1 MEFVAKNIPLNNFIP
16 VNVNS
21 SFISGDKFIHFIQA
35 LLWLNQLSK
44 AARHALP
51 TVKIE
56 KEHIAPVARGRIDV
70 RRTIKARAKDSS
82 DMVSISSY
90 KKVNNPVTSVIV
102 LAYLEIKKWFPEH
115 NLMHLM
121 PNVIS
126 MRLQQMIDATPRH
139 LSIPTKQAIKKSRLK
154 AITKAYIPLT
164 NLSFDIL
171 KNKGIENKKSDDTAQ
186 TLLLDVAELWEVYVL
201 DVLREAVPAS
211 MSVLHGTYE
220 SDSYLLTN
228 REGTRFLGKLLPDYI
243 LQQFKQTVFIADAK
257 YKRLGD
263 APWMSP
269 KRDDLYQMTSY
280 LSKFSE
286 CSSGSFYYPDWSGEC
301 DECDVTKKSPWLLK
315 SGQEMNFIALP
326 IDKYQAVLKIQSFM
340 STDRITPSL

>member
-1 MEFVAKNIPLNNFIP
+1 
-16 VNVNS
+16 
-21 SFISGDKFIHFIQA
+21 
-35 LLWLNQLSK
+35 
-44 AARHALP
+44 
-51 TVKIE
+51 
-56 KEHIAPVARGRIDV
+56 
-70 RRTIKARAKDSS
+70 
-82 DMVSISSY
+82 
-90 KKVNNPVTSVIV
+90 
-102 LAYLEIKKWFPEH
+102 
-115 NLMHLM
+115 
-121 PNVIS
+121 
-126 MRLQQMIDATPRH
+126 
-139 LSIPTKQAIKKSRLK
+139 
-154 AITKAYIPLT
+154 
-164 NLSFDIL
+164 
-171 KNKGIENKKSDDTAQ
+171 
-186 TLLLDVAELWEVYVL
+186 
-201 DVLREAVPAS
+201 

-301 DECDVTKKSPWLLK
+301 DECDVTKKSPWLLN